1 MGEFLVIDD
10 FEPHVGKVFRFK
22 GTRYAMPL
30 HRIQTNPGE
39 GVPSGM
45 KRKPF
50 ILIFRAPKTP
60 EHLPEGSYECE
71 IVDGPTYTLY
81 VMPIMTPQPEFQDY
95 QSVFT

>member
-60 EHLPEGSYECE
+60 EHLPDRMLSHSVATEPLSLSLRKRKARGS
-71 IVDGPTYTLY
+71 GL
-81 VMPIMTPQPEFQDY
+81 F
-95 QSVFT
+95 